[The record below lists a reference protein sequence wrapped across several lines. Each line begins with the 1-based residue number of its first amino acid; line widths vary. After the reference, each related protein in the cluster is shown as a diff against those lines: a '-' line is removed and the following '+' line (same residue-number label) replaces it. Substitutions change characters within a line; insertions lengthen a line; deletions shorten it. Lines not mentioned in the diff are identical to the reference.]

1 MKTVCYIDD
10 KIPVANFP
18 DYFVETKLIDQ
29 QVLRFLLKN
38 DTTDWSEDENVKG
51 VIVSLLDLSADWEC
65 YAFTAPQFFINHR
78 NNGYCINPDV
88 ILYDW
93 DYNDSPSSNSS
104 EVHLFE
110 LLKSTHSIIIIYTGA
125 DKNDELIDIL
135 QKEEFKPYEDRLT
148 LIEKGQPLNDK
159 KNAEK
164 TVYEV
169 IEEAKKRFE
178 SNFSYK
184 YAKKLLYNSNISL
197 NEVLSEISSLS
208 VDQFINSFGYQENN
222 NFIVESEEFAGIIF
236 DKYKQ
241 KLIENLPPLKNPS
254 TEKKDVSEDV
264 IKKIWSYRLYYTS
277 KNGQVKQGD
286 IIKYQDDLFLVF
298 SSDCHMEKFWCK
310 NYGFLAVIPLYKI
323 DKNEKCKDLF
333 GTLDKSKQFKPTS
346 LTNTRGI
353 ENIAVLPAI
362 PINDNF
368 FDYILF
374 PKGIKTIEIS
384 SPTVNDRTKQNVIK
398 NNKALGYVDAHDAYG
413 NDIEKIVSISENF
426 KNQLIQFVQDNITGY
441 GCPDFPKTLS
451 EYLKE
456 KFNKAIGM
464 EGSKK

>member
-18 DYFVETKLIDQ
+18 DYFEETKLIDQ

-104 EVHLFE
+104 EKHLLD

-125 DKNDELIDIL
+125 DKTDEINDIL
-135 QKEEFKPYEDRLT
+135 HKDEFKPYKDRLT
-148 LIEKGQPLNDK
+148 LNEKGKPLNDK
-159 KNAEK
+159 NNAEK
-164 TVYEV
+164 SVNEV

-184 YAKKLLYNSNISL
+184 YAKELLYNSNKSL
-197 NEVLSEISSLS
+197 NEVLSEISALS
-208 VDQFINSFGYQENN
+208 VEEFINSFGHKENN

-241 KLIENLPPLKNPS
+241 KLIENLPALESPS
-254 TEKKDVSEDV
+254 TEKKDLSSDI
-264 IKKIWSYRLYYTS
+264 IKKIWSYRLYYNS
-277 KNGQVKQGD
+277 QSNQIKQGD
-286 IIKYQDDLFLVF
+286 IIKYNDNLFLAF
-298 SSDCHMEKFWCK
+298 SSDCHMERFWCK

-323 DKNEKCKDLF
+323 GKNEKCKDLF
-333 GTLDKSKQFKPTS
+333 GELTKSNNFKPTS
-346 LTNTRGI
+346 LTNTQGL

-374 PKGIKTIEIS
+374 PKGIKTIEIPL
-384 SPTVNDRTKQNVIK
+384 PTVNGK
-398 NNKALGYVDAHDAYG
+398 NT
-413 NDIEKIVSISENF
+413 NDIRKDKSLEYSDVDNLDKVVSISENF

-441 GCPDFPKTLS
+441 GCPDFPKILS
-451 EYLKE
+451 DYLGN
-456 KFNKAIGM
+456 KFKKAIKD
-464 EGSKK
+464 EEALK

>member
-1 MKTVCYIDD
+1 MKTTVCYIDD

-51 VIVSLLDLSADWEC
+51 VIVSLLDHSADWEC

-78 NNGYCINPDV
+78 ENGNYINPDI

-125 DKNDELIDIL
+125 DKTDEIKGILKKDELMLYKDRVDIME
-135 QKEEFKPYEDRLT
+135 KSKDT
-148 LIEKGQPLNDK
+148 VNKVIEK
-159 KNAEK
+159 AESMFD
-164 TVYEV
+164 Y
-169 IEEAKKRFE
+169 
-178 SNFSYK
+178 NFSYK
-184 YAKKLLYNSNISL
+184 YAKELLYNANRSL

-254 TEKKDVSEDV
+254 TEKKDVSEDI
-264 IKKIWSYRLYYTS
+264 IKK
-277 KNGQVKQGD
+277 N
-286 IIKYQDDLFLVF
+286 
-298 SSDCHMEKFWCK
+298 M
-310 NYGFLAVIPLYKI
+310 
-323 DKNEKCKDLF
+323 
-333 GTLDKSKQFKPTS
+333 
-346 LTNTRGI
+346 
-353 ENIAVLPAI
+353 VL
-362 PINDNF
+362 
-368 FDYILF
+368 
-374 PKGIKTIEIS
+374 
-384 SPTVNDRTKQNVIK
+384 
-398 NNKALGYVDAHDAYG
+398 
-413 NDIEKIVSISENF
+413 
-426 KNQLIQFVQDNITGY
+426 
-441 GCPDFPKTLS
+441 
-451 EYLKE
+451 
-456 KFNKAIGM
+456 
-464 EGSKK
+464 

>member
-18 DYFVETKLIDQ
+18 DYFEETKLIDQ

-51 VIVSLLDLSADWEC
+51 VIVSLLDHSADWEC

-78 NNGYCINPDV
+78 ENGNYINPDI

-93 DYNDSPSSNSS
+93 DYNDSISSDSS

-125 DKNDELIDIL
+125 DKNDELTGIL
-135 QKEEFKPYEDRLT
+135 QKEEFKPYKDRLT
-148 LIEKGQPLNDK
+148 LIEKGKPLNDEN
-159 KNAEK
+159 NAEK
-164 TVYEV
+164 SVDKV
-169 IEEAKKRFE
+169 IKEAKNRFE
-178 SNFSYK
+178 FNFSYK
-184 YAKKLLYNSNISL
+184 YAKELLYNANRSL

-298 SSDCHMEKFWCK
+298 SSDCHMERFWCK
-310 NYGFLAVIPLYKI
+310 NYGFLAIIPLYKI

-333 GTLDKSKQFKPTS
+333 GDLKKSKNFYPTS
-346 LTNTRGI
+346 LTNTQGI

-362 PINDNF
+362 PIDDNF
-368 FDYILF
+368 SDYILCT
-374 PKGIKTIEIS
+374 KAIRTIEIS
-384 SPTVNDRTKQNVIK
+384 LPPVKDKSEQKKIK
-398 NNKALGYVDAHDAYG
+398 NYKVLDYVDVHDRNTIA
-413 NDIEKIVSISENF
+413 KVVSISENF

-441 GCPDFPKTLS
+441 GCPDFPKILS
-451 EYLKE
+451 DYLGN
-456 KFNKAIGM
+456 KFKKAIKDK
-464 EGSKK
+464 EALK

>member
-1 MKTVCYIDD
+1 MKTTVCYIDD

-51 VIVSLLDLSADWEC
+51 VIVSLVDHSADWEC

-78 NNGYCINPDV
+78 ENGNYINPDI

-93 DYNDSPSSNSS
+93 DYNDSISSDSS

-125 DKNDELIDIL
+125 DKNDELTGIL
-135 QKEEFKPYEDRLT
+135 QKEELKPYKDRLT
-148 LIEKGQPLNDK
+148 LIEKGKPLNDEN
-159 KNAEK
+159 NAEK
-164 TVYEV
+164 SVDKV
-169 IEEAKKRFE
+169 IKEAKSRFE
-178 SNFSYK
+178 FNFSYK
-184 YAKKLLYNSNISL
+184 YAKELLYNANRSL

-208 VDQFINSFGYQENN
+208 VQEFINSFGYKEDN

-254 TEKKDVSEDV
+254 TEKKDVSEDI
-264 IKKIWSYRLYYTS
+264 IKKIWSYRLYYSS
-277 KNGQVKQGD
+277 KNNQIKQGD

-298 SSDCHMEKFWCK
+298 SSDCHMERFWCK

-323 DKNEKCKDLF
+323 GKNEKCKDLF
-333 GTLDKSKQFKPTS
+333 GELTKSNNFKPTS
-346 LTNTRGI
+346 LTNTQGL

-374 PKGIKTIEIS
+374 PKGIKTIEIPL
-384 SPTVNDRTKQNVIK
+384 PTVNGK
-398 NNKALGYVDAHDAYG
+398 NT
-413 NDIEKIVSISENF
+413 NDIRKDKSLEYSDVDNLDKVVSISENF
-426 KNQLIQFVQDNITGY
+426 KNQLIQFVQDNLTGY
-441 GCPDFPKTLS
+441 GCPDFPETLWK
-451 EYLKE
+451 YLQS
-456 KFNKAIGM
+456 KFKKAIKD
-464 EGSKK
+464 EEAKK

>member
-18 DYFVETKLIDQ
+18 DYFEETKLIDQ
-29 QVLRFLLKN
+29 QVLKFLLKN

-104 EVHLFE
+104 EKHLLD

-125 DKNDELIDIL
+125 DKTDEINDIL
-135 QKEEFKPYEDRLT
+135 HKDEFKPYKDRLT
-148 LIEKGQPLNDK
+148 LNEKGKPLNDK
-159 KNAEK
+159 NNAEK
-164 TVYEV
+164 SVNEV

-184 YAKKLLYNSNISL
+184 YAKELLYNSNKSL
-197 NEVLSEISSLS
+197 NEVLSEISALS
-208 VDQFINSFGYQENN
+208 VEEFINSFGHKENN

-241 KLIENLPPLKNPS
+241 KLIENLPALESPS
-254 TEKKDVSEDV
+254 TEKKDLSSDI
-264 IKKIWSYRLYYTS
+264 IKKIWSYRLYYNS
-277 KNGQVKQGD
+277 QSNQIKQGD
-286 IIKYQDDLFLVF
+286 IIKYNDNLFLAF
-298 SSDCHMEKFWCK
+298 SSDCHMERFWCK

-323 DKNEKCKDLF
+323 GKNEKCKDLF
-333 GTLDKSKQFKPTS
+333 GELTKSNNFKPTS
-346 LTNTRGI
+346 LTNTQGL

-374 PKGIKTIEIS
+374 PKGIKTIEIPL
-384 SPTVNDRTKQNVIK
+384 PTVNGK
-398 NNKALGYVDAHDAYG
+398 NT
-413 NDIEKIVSISENF
+413 NDIRKDKSLEYSDVDNLDKVVSISENF

-441 GCPDFPKTLS
+441 GCPDFPKILS
-451 EYLKE
+451 DYLGN
-456 KFNKAIGM
+456 KFKKAIKD
-464 EGSKK
+464 EEALK

>member
-18 DYFVETKLIDQ
+18 EYFEETKLIDQ

-104 EVHLFE
+104 EKHLLD

-125 DKNDELIDIL
+125 DKTDEINDIL
-135 QKEEFKPYEDRLT
+135 HKDEFKPYKDRLT
-148 LIEKGQPLNDK
+148 LNEKGKPLNDK
-159 KNAEK
+159 NNAEK
-164 TVYEV
+164 SVNEV

-184 YAKKLLYNSNISL
+184 YAKELLYNSNKSL
-197 NEVLSEISSLS
+197 NEVLSEISALS
-208 VDQFINSFGYQENN
+208 VEEFINSFGHKENN

-241 KLIENLPPLKNPS
+241 KLIENLPALESPS
-254 TEKKDVSEDV
+254 TEKKDLSSDI
-264 IKKIWSYRLYYTS
+264 IKKIWSYRLYYNS
-277 KNGQVKQGD
+277 QSNQIKQGD
-286 IIKYQDDLFLVF
+286 IIKYNDNLFLAF
-298 SSDCHMEKFWCK
+298 SSDCHMERFWCK

-323 DKNEKCKDLF
+323 GKNEKCKDLF
-333 GTLDKSKQFKPTS
+333 GELTKSNNFKPTS
-346 LTNTRGI
+346 LTNTQGL

-374 PKGIKTIEIS
+374 PKGIKTIEIPL
-384 SPTVNDRTKQNVIK
+384 PTVNGK
-398 NNKALGYVDAHDAYG
+398 NT
-413 NDIEKIVSISENF
+413 NDIRKDKSLEYSDVDNLDKVVSISENF

-441 GCPDFPKTLS
+441 GCPDFPKILS
-451 EYLKE
+451 DYLGN
-456 KFNKAIGM
+456 KFKKAIKD
-464 EGSKK
+464 EEALK

>member
-18 DYFVETKLIDQ
+18 DYFEETKLIDQ

-51 VIVSLLDLSADWEC
+51 VIVSLLDHSADWEC

-78 NNGYCINPDV
+78 ENGNYINPDI

-93 DYNDSPSSNSS
+93 DYNDSISSDSS

-125 DKNDELIDIL
+125 DKNDELTGIL
-135 QKEEFKPYEDRLT
+135 QKEEFKPYKDRLT
-148 LIEKGQPLNDK
+148 LIEKGKPLNDEN
-159 KNAEK
+159 NAEK
-164 TVYEV
+164 SVDKV
-169 IEEAKKRFE
+169 IKEAKNRFE
-178 SNFSYK
+178 FNFSYK
-184 YAKKLLYNSNISL
+184 YAKELLYNANRSL

-254 TEKKDVSEDV
+254 TEKKDVSEDI
-264 IKKIWSYRLYYTS
+264 IKKIWSYRLYYTL

-286 IIKYQDDLFLVF
+286 IIKHQDDLFLIF

-333 GTLDKSKQFKPTS
+333 GDLKKSKKFYPTS
-346 LTNTRGI
+346 LINTQGI

-362 PINDNF
+362 PIKDDF
-368 FDYILF
+368 FDCILC
-374 PKGIKTIEIS
+374 PKAIRTIEIPL
-384 SPTVNDRTKQNVIK
+384 PTVDGK
-398 NNKALGYVDAHDAYG
+398 NTADIRKEKSLEYSDVD
-413 NDIEKIVSISENF
+413 NLERVVSISENF

-441 GCPDFPKTLS
+441 GCPDFPKILS
-451 EYLKE
+451 DYLGN
-456 KFNKAIGM
+456 KFKKAIKD
-464 EGSKK
+464 EEALK

>member
-18 DYFVETKLIDQ
+18 EYFEETKLIDQ

-51 VIVSLLDLSADWEC
+51 VIVSLLDHSADWEC

-93 DYNDSPSSNSS
+93 DYNDSPSSGSS

-125 DKNDELIDIL
+125 DKTDEIKGILKKDELMLYKDRVDIME
-135 QKEEFKPYEDRLT
+135 KSKDT
-148 LIEKGQPLNDK
+148 VNKVIEK
-159 KNAEK
+159 AESMFD
-164 TVYEV
+164 Y
-169 IEEAKKRFE
+169 
-178 SNFSYK
+178 NFSYK

-277 KNGQVKQGD
+277 KSGQVKQGD
-286 IIKYQDDLFLVF
+286 IIKYRDDLFLVF
-298 SSDCHMEKFWCK
+298 SSDCHMERFWCK
-310 NYGFLAVIPLYKI
+310 NYGFLAIIPLYKI

-333 GTLDKSKQFKPTS
+333 GELNKSNDFKPTS
-346 LTNTRGI
+346 LINTRGI

-384 SPTVNDRTKQNVIK
+384 SPTVGERTKQNTIK
-398 NNKALGYVDAHDAYG
+398 NNKALDYADAHDAHG

-451 EYLKE
+451 DYLGN
-456 KFNKAIGM
+456 KFKKAIKD
-464 EGSKK
+464 EEAKK

>member
-1 MKTVCYIDD
+1 MKTTVCYIDD

-51 VIVSLLDLSADWEC
+51 VIVSLLDHSADWEC

-78 NNGYCINPDV
+78 ENGNYINPDI

-125 DKNDELIDIL
+125 DKTDEIKGILKKDELMLYKDRVDIME
-135 QKEEFKPYEDRLT
+135 KSKDT
-148 LIEKGQPLNDK
+148 VNKVIEK
-159 KNAEK
+159 AESMFD
-164 TVYEV
+164 Y
-169 IEEAKKRFE
+169 
-178 SNFSYK
+178 NFSYK
-184 YAKKLLYNSNISL
+184 YAKELLYNANRSL

-254 TEKKDVSEDV
+254 TEKKDVSEDI
-264 IKKIWSYRLYYTS
+264 IKKIWSYRLYYTL

-286 IIKYQDDLFLVF
+286 IIKYKDDLFLVF
-298 SSDCHMEKFWCK
+298 SSDCHMERFWCK

-333 GTLDKSKQFKPTS
+333 GDLKKSKKFYPTS
-346 LTNTRGI
+346 LINTQGI

-362 PINDNF
+362 PIKDDF
-368 FDYILF
+368 FDYILC
-374 PKGIKTIEIS
+374 PKAIRTIEIPL
-384 SPTVNDRTKQNVIK
+384 PTVDGK
-398 NNKALGYVDAHDAYG
+398 NTADIRKEKSLEYSDVD
-413 NDIEKIVSISENF
+413 NLERVVSISENF

-441 GCPDFPKTLS
+441 GCPDFPKILS
-451 EYLKE
+451 DYLGN
-456 KFNKAIGM
+456 KFKKAIKD
-464 EGSKK
+464 EEALK

>member
-10 KIPVANFP
+10 KIPVAKFP
-18 DYFVETKLIDQ
+18 EYFEDTKLIDQ

-104 EVHLFE
+104 EKHLLD

-125 DKNDELIDIL
+125 DKTDEINDIL
-135 QKEEFKPYEDRLT
+135 HKDEFKPYKDRLT
-148 LIEKGQPLNDK
+148 LNEKGKPLNDK
-159 KNAEK
+159 NNAEK
-164 TVYEV
+164 SVNEV

-184 YAKKLLYNSNISL
+184 YAKELLYNSNKSL
-197 NEVLSEISSLS
+197 NEVLSEISALS
-208 VDQFINSFGYQENN
+208 VEEFINSFGHKENN

-241 KLIENLPPLKNPS
+241 KLIENLPALESPS
-254 TEKKDVSEDV
+254 TEKKDLSSDI
-264 IKKIWSYRLYYTS
+264 IKKIWSYRLYYNS
-277 KNGQVKQGD
+277 QSNQIKQGD
-286 IIKYQDDLFLVF
+286 IIKYNDNLFLAF
-298 SSDCHMEKFWCK
+298 SSDCHMERFWCK
-310 NYGFLAVIPLYKI
+310 NYGFLAIIPLYKI

-333 GTLDKSKQFKPTS
+333 GELTKSNNFKPTS
-346 LTNTRGI
+346 LTNTQGL

-374 PKGIKTIEIS
+374 QFS
-384 SPTVNDRTKQNVIK
+384 S
-398 NNKALGYVDAHDAYG
+398 
-413 NDIEKIVSISENF
+413 
-426 KNQLIQFVQDNITGY
+426 
-441 GCPDFPKTLS
+441 DFS
-451 EYLKE
+451 
-456 KFNKAIGM
+456 
-464 EGSKK
+464 